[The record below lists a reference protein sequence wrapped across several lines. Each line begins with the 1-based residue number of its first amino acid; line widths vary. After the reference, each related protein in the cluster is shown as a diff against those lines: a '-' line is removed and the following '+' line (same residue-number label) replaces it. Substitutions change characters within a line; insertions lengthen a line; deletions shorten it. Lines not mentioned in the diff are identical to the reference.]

1 MKTLV
6 IAFTLFATMSMMGTN
21 SVSAQDKKTTSA
33 QTLLSTLG
41 QTAVQGGLINVGNVS
56 VAVSNITAQDLVT
69 VQSVLNNA
77 DIDILNNSLNN
88 NKILNDLTVTI
99 TDLLRN
105 ASILNKN
112 QIIVGILS
120 SGGAL
125 QFVTQNAK
133 SMK

>member
-1 MKTLV
+1 M
-6 IAFTLFATMSMMGTN
+6 
-21 SVSAQDKKTTSA
+21 
-33 QTLLSTLG
+33 
-41 QTAVQGGLINVGNVS
+41 
-56 VAVSNITAQDLVT
+56 
-69 VQSVLNNA
+69 
-77 DIDILNNSLNN
+77 SLNN

-120 SGGAL
+120 SQGAL